1 LTIGS
6 FDNIRSP
13 QLKRVFPNTLVTN
26 NPRKK
31 TITRVKII
39 PNPGISTPIWLR
51 IGAAIPSKKENKNFN
66 IQKVTAMG
74 TIAKRPAKI
83 RRLIN
88 CNIILSL
95 LS

>member
-1 LTIGS
+1 
-6 FDNIRSP
+6 
-13 QLKRVFPNTLVTN
+13 
-26 NPRKK
+26 
-31 TITRVKII
+31 
-39 PNPGISTPIWLR
+39 LR

-83 RRLIN
+83 RRLID